1 MSGIQYYVYRLL
13 LRELR
18 PKTVGNVVITHLFH
32 PLLQYN
38 ARDPQLKHEPKAS
51 ALLGRVL
58 ILQ

>member
-1 MSGIQYYVYRLL
+1 MLVILKEAFKHSF
-13 LRELR
+13 
-18 PKTVGNVVITHLFH
+18 VGMVNVVITHLFH

>member
-38 ARDPQLKHEPKAS
+38 AQDPQQSAS